1 MAVIWIFGPLLMIG
15 VCADKGF
22 YMNEG
27 ANKGYAEGSII
38 ENLDDK
44 SLAQCAQN
52 VNATT
57 IASTPPSMK

>member
-44 SLAQCAQN
+44 SLA
-52 VNATT
+52 
-57 IASTPPSMK
+57 